1 MNDLQK
7 LIEALIFSSEQP
19 ISAADL
25 QTVLFTYSGEEISLE
40 AIHEHV
46 EQLMTKYEGDEHVYE
61 VIKTGGGYQF
71 LSKPYYHKVIT
82 VLLQHRSKRKL
93 SVAALECLSIIAYA
107 QPVTKTDIEQIRGV
121 NCDHTIQKLMERDLI
136 RITGRAETAGRPLL
150 YGTTQYFMDY
160 FGINTLD
167 ELPKLKEFEQKD
179 MSIGAPSDIME
190 SMTEEEVYNKV
201 QLNQERREDAQ
212 NENNEENQQQEETTD
227 ANGATDGSEEQAVT
241 EENEQVSAVGGVSDE
256 EQVSE
261 NGGDAEE
268 EQVSG
273 ETDEDQ
279 TV

>member
-40 AIHEHV
+40 AIQEHV
-46 EQLMTKYEGDEHVYE
+46 EQLMVKYESDEHVYE
-61 VIKTGGGYQF
+61 IIRTGGGFQF

-179 MSIGAPSDIME
+179 LTIGSPSDIME
-190 SMTEEEVYNKV
+190 GMTDDEVYSKV

-212 NENNEENQQQEETTD
+212 NAEHEEIEQPESTSGNPEPGDELPETT
-227 ANGATDGSEEQAVT
+227 AQSETIST
-241 EENEQVSAVGGVSDE
+241 EENEEQSLSGDGSAD
-256 EQVSE
+256 
-261 NGGDAEE
+261 
-268 EQVSG
+268 G
-273 ETDEDQ
+273 EILSNREDQ
-279 TV
+279 E

>member
-19 ISAADL
+19 ISAAEL

-40 AIHEHV
+40 AINEHV
-46 EQLMTKYEGDEHVYE
+46 DQLMLKYEGDEHVYE
-61 VIKTGGGYQF
+61 VIRTGGGFQF

-160 FGINTLD
+160 FGINTLE
-167 ELPKLKEFEQKD
+167 ELPKLKEFEQKEV
-179 MSIGAPSDIME
+179 SIGSPSDIME
-190 SMTEEEVYNKV
+190 GMSEEEVYNKV

-212 NENNEENQQQEETTD
+212 NDSNEENEQQQEVSEI
-227 ANGATDGSEEQAVT
+227 NGETDGSEEQSVS
-241 EENEQVSAVGGVSDE
+241 EEDEQVPAVGGVSDE
-256 EQVSE
+256 EQVRE
-261 NGGDAEE
+261 NGGDSGEE
-268 EQVSG
+268 TAAG
-273 ETDEDQ
+273 ETDEK
-279 TV
+279 

>member
-1 MNDLQK
+1 M
-7 LIEALIFSSEQP
+7 
-19 ISAADL
+19 
-25 QTVLFTYSGEEISLE
+25 
-40 AIHEHV
+40 
-46 EQLMTKYEGDEHVYE
+46 
-61 VIKTGGGYQF
+61 
-71 LSKPYYHKVIT
+71 SKPYYHKVIT

-179 MSIGAPSDIME
+179 MSIGSPSDIME
-190 SMTEEEVYNKV
+190 GMSEEEVYNKV

-212 NENNEENQQQEETTD
+212 TENDEESQQQEEAADGIGT
-227 ANGATDGSEEQAVT
+227 TDGSEEQTLSADT
-241 EENEQVSAVGGVSDE
+241 EISGIGQVSDE
-256 EQVSE
+256 EPVSE
-261 NGGDAEE
+261 NGGDAEKGNT
-268 EQVSG
+268 SG
-273 ETDEDQ
+273 ETDQDQ

>member
-25 QTVLFTYSGEEISLE
+25 QTVLFTYSGEEVSLE
-40 AIHEHV
+40 AIQEHV
-46 EQLMTKYEGDEHVYE
+46 EQLMVKYESDDHVYE
-61 VIKTGGGYQF
+61 IIRTGGGFQF
-71 LSKPYYHKVIT
+71 LSKPYFHKVIT

-160 FGINTLD
+160 FGINNLD

-179 MSIGAPSDIME
+179 LTIGSPSDIMDG
-190 SMTEEEVYNKV
+190 MTEDEVYNKV

-212 NENNEENQQQEETTD
+212 NQHNEENQQPEAGVE
-227 ANGATDGSEEQAVT
+227 TDGGPEAETDLSAEMGGQEFSEEDQEQPVSGDGAGEGTAERT
-241 EENEQVSAVGGVSDE
+241 EEN
-256 EQVSE
+256 
-261 NGGDAEE
+261 
-268 EQVSG
+268 
-273 ETDEDQ
+273 TEDQ
-279 TV
+279 Q